1 MANSL
6 VEMRND
12 AIKLS
17 IVVPVFNE
25 EMTLATI
32 IEKLLTVEHLHEI
45 VIIDNASVDSS
56 PIIIKR
62 LADEHAVIKT
72 FRLPVNRG
80 KSPAV
85 KAGFAVTTGSIVI
98 VQDADLEYD
107 PAEIPDLIYP
117 IVSKNADVVYGSRF
131 MVKRAARVLYFY
143 HYVGNKFLTFL
154 SNMLTNLNLTDVSTC
169 YKAFRGDIIRNM
181 TIVTGGFGFDFEV
194 TAKMAKLKCVLY
206 EVPIS
211 YYGRTYEEGKKITY
225 RDGISAFYNIIRFN
239 LFCSL
244 RSSYVKLPDAKQAT
258 PPLIDSRWNENR

>member
-1 MANSL
+1 MTTILEDEKNES
-6 VEMRND
+6 
-12 AIKLS
+12 IKLS
-17 IVVPVFNE
+17 VVVPVFNE
-25 EMTLATI
+25 ERTLEAI
-32 IEKLLTVEHLHEI
+32 IERLLTVNYLHEI
-45 VIIDNASVDSS
+45 VIVDNCSVDSS
-56 PIIIKR
+56 PEIIKR
-62 LADEHAVIKT
+62 LAEKHDLIKT

-107 PAEIPDLIYP
+107 PAEIEDLIYP
-117 IVSKNADVVYGSRF
+117 IVSRNADVVYGSRF

-169 YKAFRGDIIRNM
+169 YKAFRGDIIRDMN
-181 TIVTGGFGFDFEV
+181 IVTQGFGFDFEV
-194 TAKMAKLKCVLY
+194 TAKVAKLKCVLY

-225 RDGISAFYNIIRFN
+225 RDGISAFYNIVRFN

-244 RSSYVKLPDAKQAT
+244 KSSYVSLPKVRRAT
-258 PPLIDSRWNENR
+258 APRLESQWNETR